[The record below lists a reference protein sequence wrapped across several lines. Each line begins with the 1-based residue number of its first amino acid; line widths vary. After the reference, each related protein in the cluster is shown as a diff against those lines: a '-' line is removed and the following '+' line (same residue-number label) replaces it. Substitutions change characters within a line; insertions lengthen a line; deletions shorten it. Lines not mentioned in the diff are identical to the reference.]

1 MKIRTRK
8 ILAAALVAT
17 ATVSVPARPAAA
29 WVAFGGRYGCAR
41 VVAVH
46 PAPCY
51 PGVGVAAV
59 AGFAAGAAVASAA
72 RPAVVVAPAPVVV
85 VPPPVYVAPMIG
97 TSTTVLPPGAHVMNV
112 NGVQYYQLGAT
123 WYRPYFG
130 GNGVY
135 YTVVS
140 PP

>member
-1 MKIRTRK
+1 MTTSTRK
-8 ILAAALVAT
+8 ILTAALAAT
-17 ATVSVPARPAAA
+17 ATLSIAPRPAAA

-51 PGVGVAAV
+51 PGVGAAAV
-59 AGFAAGAAVASAA
+59 AGFAVGAAVASAA
-72 RPAVVVAPAPVVV
+72 RPTVVVAPSPVVV
-85 VPPPVYVAPMIG
+85 SPAPVYVTPMMG

-112 NGVQYYQLGAT
+112 NGTQYYQLGST

-130 GNGVY
+130 SNGVY